1 MIKTSLFL
9 QNIVITFL
17 SISLLTLMAGCAT
30 REKLA
35 RADLPEQIV
44 LPEQVSYTAIA
55 PIGAKWKYIALP
67 GIYDAERKDMDGV
80 YFYGSGRAIVEIS
93 EVYRN
98 VPRLKVG
105 GIYVPN
111 DKLKPVQ
118 IIFAFEKNPTTTNDL
133 DQYIQGRTVMTTL
146 TPSMQPGI
154 SSGTNIVGNVVAG
167 GLIDV
172 MFELGQGEITRVAVK
187 DQATSDVI
195 RSYRVPKTQ

>member
-1 MIKTSLFL
+1 
-9 QNIVITFL
+9 
-17 SISLLTLMAGCAT
+17 
-30 REKLA
+30 
-35 RADLPEQIV
+35 
-44 LPEQVSYTAIA
+44 VSYTAIA

-118 IIFAFEKNPTTTNDL
+118 IIFAFEKNPTTINDL

-195 RSYRVPKTQ
+195 RSYRVPKAQ